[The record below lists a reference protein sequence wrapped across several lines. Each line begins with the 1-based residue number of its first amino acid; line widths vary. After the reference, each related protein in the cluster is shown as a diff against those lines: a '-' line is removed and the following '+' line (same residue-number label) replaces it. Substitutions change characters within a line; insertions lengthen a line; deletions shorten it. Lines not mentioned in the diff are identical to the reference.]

1 MDGAWVLIALKIYVE
16 IERARLTRIL
26 SKMKEDEGNISE
38 AAKVLQEL
46 QVYILA
52 FLKAPRALI
61 YW

>member
-61 YW
+61 Y